1 MTDAPERIWAYHAP
15 ELAEDNPGCTIIAG
29 ESSMEFSQEYIRA
42 DLVEALEAENQRL
55 RVISLK
61 ALTVVEWVVGEG
73 FLLPDPHCD
82 ADDLLLEMVPALGV
96 EDSDAARDLLLDMEA
111 SHDD

>member
-1 MTDAPERIWAYHAP
+1 MTDTQAAERIWTDGHDYWAHP
-15 ELAEDNPGCTIIAG
+15 THKDDKT
-29 ESSMEFSQEYIRA
+29 EYIRA
-42 DLVEALEAENQRL
+42 DLIEALEAENQRL

-111 SHDD
+111 SHD